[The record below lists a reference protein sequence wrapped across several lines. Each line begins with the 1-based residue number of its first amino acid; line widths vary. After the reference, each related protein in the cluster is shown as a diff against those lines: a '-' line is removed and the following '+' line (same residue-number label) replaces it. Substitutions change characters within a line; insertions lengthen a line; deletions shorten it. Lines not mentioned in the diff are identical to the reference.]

1 MQKFPFLAS
10 RQAWLVAALGLV
22 IGAAMLPIA
31 PLTNPVQA
39 QSLDLDAI
47 FNCSAD
53 GPLGEQTPEQCLASR
68 DTLLSTCTTCHTFVP
83 IVKAQKA
90 PDLWDAT
97 LAVHRTRVPDMSDD
111 AFEQLR
117 LFLKAHFNDTEP
129 APTLPPELE
138 ALGTGLPF

>member
-1 MQKFPFLAS
+1 MRKVLQSAS
-10 RQAWLVAALGLV
+10 RQAWLVTALGLV
-22 IGAAMLPIA
+22 LGASMLPLA
-31 PLTNPVQA
+31 PVSRPVQA
-39 QSLDLDAI
+39 QSLDLDMI
-47 FNCSAD
+47 FNCAPD

-68 DTLLSTCTTCHTFVP
+68 DTLLGTCTTCHTFVP

-117 LFLKAHFNDTEP
+117 LFLKAHFNDTVP
-129 APTLPPELE
+129 APSLPPELE